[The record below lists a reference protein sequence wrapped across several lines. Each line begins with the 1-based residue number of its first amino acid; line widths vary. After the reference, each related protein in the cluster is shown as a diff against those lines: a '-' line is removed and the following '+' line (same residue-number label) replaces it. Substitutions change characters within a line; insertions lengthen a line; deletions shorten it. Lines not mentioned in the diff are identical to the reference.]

1 MQVSII
7 RMLPLTLSRVAVLG
21 SALALAASPV
31 IFASIVPPGFPA
43 LPREFKPA
51 ALSPREPE
59 IRIDYPG
66 SAAAHGVTQGKA
78 VISVLVGADG
88 KPIDLVAVQYSDKA
102 FADALLDHARYLR
115 YAPGDWQGTAVASR
129 FELGYQFESA
139 STAVNLM
146 EASRLRMDLAPAKP
160 AYAPV
165 SESKLDQPLEF
176 TNVALPKVP
185 VAYAPPNDEP
195 VKVYVTFYVD
205 EEGKVRAPN
214 VESAASP
221 LLFPGAIKAVR
232 TWTFTP
238 PTVQG
243 KPVLVFA
250 GRSVGFVPRTPAAAA
265 LPKTSSEPGRQ
276 P

>member
-1 MQVSII
+1 M
-7 RMLPLTLSRVAVLG
+7 RPLPLSCVAALCA
-21 SALALAASPV
+21 ALAIQASSAT
-31 IFASIVPPGFPA
+31 IASVVPPGFPA
-43 LPREFKPA
+43 LPKEFKPA

-59 IRIDYPG
+59 IKIDYPG

-88 KPIDLVAVQYSDKA
+88 KPIDMVAIQYSDKA

-139 STAVNLM
+139 STSVNMM

-160 AYAPV
+160 AYSPV

-185 VAYAPPNDEP
+185 VAYAPSSDEP
-195 VKVYVTFYVD
+195 VKVFVTFYVD

-238 PTVQG
+238 PTVKG

-265 LPKTSSEPGRQ
+265 LPETSSTPARQ